1 MFGKAMA
8 LTFVAAAVAAGSA
21 QAAATSTPGQQH
33 EQTEHMLGVPVPASA
48 TKPGPSIGQ
57 LHEQTEHMLGV
68 PVPASATKPGPSIGQ
83 LHEQT
88 ERALGVPAPGVGVV
102 VTSVPSTGSATG
114 FSWTDALIGAAMA
127 AGIFLLGGAGALTL
141 RRRRR
146 LARR

>member
-21 QAAATSTPGQQH
+21 QAAATPTPGQQ
-33 EQTEHMLGVPVPASA
+33 
-48 TKPGPSIGQ
+48 
-57 LHEQTEHMLGV
+57 HEQTEHMLGV